1 MNLGALNLNLILVF
15 DAIMQERH
23 VTRAAQKLGRT
34 QSAVSH
40 SLKQLREAFDDD
52 LFVRTERDMEPTPRA
67 IELADTISAALA
79 DLQGAFDRFGALDP
93 VTSARHFRLGL
104 SDATTFMFLPALI
117 AEIQRISSGVTVS
130 VRNLSPTE
138 GYDELRKGAL
148 DCMILGNAPDAS
160 SHLHRE
166 TILTEKYLC
175 GLSPGSPV
183 LGRQLS
189 LEDYLA
195 CPHIQVSL
203 DGMSEGAADE
213 VLRHRGLA
221 RTVVAT
227 VPNYLAVPWV
237 VRDTNLIVTIGEA
250 PLMAMADLGVL
261 ALARP
266 PIEIPDVVFSMI
278 YDRRAGTDPGNR
290 WLRSLFSAIADEI
303 REKKEALYRTERAL
317 FA

>member
-23 VTRAAQKLGRT
+23 VSRAAQKLGRT

-52 LFVRTERDMEPTPRA
+52 LFVRKERDMEPTARA
-67 IELADTISAALA
+67 IELAGTISAVLA
-79 DLQGAFDRFGALDP
+79 DLQGAFDRFSAFDP
-93 VTSARHFRLGL
+93 ARSTRHFRLGM

-130 VRNLSPTE
+130 VRNLSAPE
-138 GYDELRKGAL
+138 AYDELRKGTL
-148 DCMILGNAPDAS
+148 DCLVLGNAPEVS
-160 SHLHRE
+160 EHLHRE

-175 GLSPGSPV
+175 GLSPGNPV
-183 LGRQLS
+183 LGRRLS
-189 LEDYLA
+189 LEAYLG
-195 CPHIQVSL
+195 CPHIQVSI
-203 DGMSEGAADE
+203 DGVSQGAADD
-213 VLRHRGLA
+213 VLGRKGL
-221 RTVVAT
+221 RRNVVAI

-237 VRDTNLIVTIGEA
+237 IRDTDLIATIGEA
-250 PLMAMADLGVL
+250 PLLAMADVGVL

-278 YDRRAGTDPGNR
+278 YDRRAETDPGNS
-290 WLRSLFSAIADEI
+290 WLRSLFTAIADEI
-303 REKKEALYRTERAL
+303 RTKKEALYRADQVL